1 LVDVVYNKIKIKRI
15 YSIYILF
22 IGWLVFNSDVWWV
35 MGGEVENRAKNEQKT
50 SPKNRGPRSP
60 GRGVLQN
67 SAPGYRNPVHI
78 LAVFAF
84 FSLFCPI

>member
-1 LVDVVYNKIKIKRI
+1 MGREEEKRAE
-15 YSIYILF
+15 
-22 IGWLVFNSDVWWV
+22 IG
-35 MGGEVENRAKNEQKT
+35 QKST
-50 SPKNRGPRSP
+50 PKNRLPRAP

-84 FSLFCPI
+84 FSLFW

>member
-1 LVDVVYNKIKIKRI
+1 VVVVYNIIKIKRI

-22 IGWLVFNSDVWWV
+22 TGCVGIKLGAWVW
-35 MGGEVENRAKNEQKT
+35 MGRRVENLSKNEQKT

-84 FSLFCPI
+84 FSLF